1 MSATAAAQ
9 RWLVTGSSGQV
20 GSACLALAREHGVT
34 AVAYPGK
41 AIDIDGAD
49 QVRRVLAA
57 ERPDVVL
64 NTAALTAVD
73 LCETYTARAKKL
85 NAVVPDHLA
94 QACRGGPLLVQLSTD
109 YVFNG
114 RACRPI
120 GEDAPT
126 EPLSEYGR
134 TKLAGEEAV
143 RAAGANHL
151 IVRTQWVFGSGSNFV
166 RTILGAAK
174 KGAPL
179 RVVEDQLGR
188 PTWTHSLARGMFA
201 AVAAGARG
209 VLHLCNEGIASF
221 YELAREAT
229 AEGARRGLC
238 PKVEVIPIPTSEMP
252 RPAPRPAYG
261 VLGLARA
268 RALGITLPHWRD
280 ALAQYLD
287 AEQGGRD
294 A

>member
-34 AVAYPGK
+34 AIAYPGK

-73 LCETYTARAKKL
+73 LCETDTARAKKL

-120 GEDAPT
+120 AEDEPT

-179 RVVEDQLGR
+179 RVVEDQLGH
-188 PTWTHSLARGMFA
+188 PTWAESLARGLFA
-201 AVAAGARG
+201 AVRQGARG
-209 VLHLCNEGIASF
+209 TLHLANEGIASF
-221 YELAREAT
+221 YDFAFAIV
-229 AEGARRGLC
+229 AEGARIGAC
-238 PKVEVIPIPTSEMP
+238 PRVRVVPIPTSQMP
-252 RPAPRPAYG
+252 RPAERPQYG
-261 VLGLARA
+261 VLGLGRA
-268 RALGITLPHWRD
+268 RSLGIELPHWTEV
-280 ALAQYLD
+280 LPPYLQWLRGQN
-287 AEQGGRD
+287 A
-294 A
+294 